1 MKVIGVAI
9 ALVLLL
15 VIGVFVYVA
24 YNTNSIVKNA
34 IETIGPQYLGAP
46 VRVKDV
52 DISLQDG
59 RGTLTDLEVG
69 NPPGYEG
76 PYAVRVGTVSV
87 TLDVAHSTSGLVVLK
102 RVTIDGARVAAIA
115 KTAKETNLR
124 ALSSNVPSSQ
134 NSSPIKLIIDEL
146 DLTNTQAVVSSPL
159 LSKALEVIVPDV
171 HLKDIGRSTG
181 GADVGTVIDQ
191 VLAPITKAVTRSLS
205 EAGMRGLGVDPNQ
218 LKSDAAL
225 RMNDAL
231 QSLGHPRN

>member
-1 MKVIGVAI
+1 
-9 ALVLLL
+9 
-15 VIGVFVYVA
+15 
-24 YNTNSIVKNA
+24 VKNA
-34 IETIGPQYLGAP
+34 IETIGPQYLDAP

-59 RGTLTDLEVG
+59 RGTLTNLEVG
-69 NPPGYEG
+69 NPAGYEG

-115 KTAKETNLR
+115 KSAKETNLR
-124 ALSSNVPSSQ
+124 TLSSNVPASKS
-134 NSSPIKLIIDEL
+134 SSPIKLIIDEL
-146 DLTNTQAVVSSPL
+146 DVTNTQAAVSSPL
-159 LSKALEVIVPDV
+159 LSRALEVNVPDV

-181 GADVGTVIDQ
+181 GADVGTVINQ

-205 EAGMRGLGVDPNQ
+205 EAGLQSLGVDPNQ
-218 LKSDAAL
+218 LKSDAAQ

>member
-9 ALVLLL
+9 GLVLLL

-34 IETIGPQYLGAP
+34 IETIGPQYLDAP

-59 RGTLTDLEVG
+59 RGTLTNLEVG
-69 NPPGYEG
+69 NPAGYEG

-115 KTAKETNLR
+115 KSAKETNLR
-124 ALSSNVPSSQ
+124 TLSSNVPSSK
-134 NSSPIKLIIDEL
+134 NASPIKLIIDEL
-146 DLTNTQAVVSSPL
+146 DVTNTQAAVSSPL
-159 LSKALEVIVPDV
+159 LSRALEVNVPDV

-181 GADVGTVIDQ
+181 GADVGTVINQ
-191 VLAPITKAVTRSLS
+191 VLAPITKAVARSLS
-205 EAGMRGLGVDPNQ
+205 EAGLQSLGVDPNQ
-218 LKSDAAL
+218 LKSDAAQ

>member
-9 ALVLLL
+9 GLVLLL

-34 IETIGPQYLGAP
+34 IETIGPQYLDAP

-59 RGTLTDLEVG
+59 RGTLTNLEVG
-69 NPPGYEG
+69 NPAGYEG

-115 KTAKETNLR
+115 KSAKETNLR
-124 ALSSNVPSSQ
+124 TLSSNVPASKS
-134 NSSPIKLIIDEL
+134 SSPIKLIIDEL
-146 DLTNTQAVVSSPL
+146 DVTNTQAAVSSPL
-159 LSKALEVIVPDV
+159 LSRALEVNVPDV

-181 GADVGTVIDQ
+181 GADVGTVINQ

-205 EAGMRGLGVDPNQ
+205 EAGLQSLGVDPNQ
-218 LKSDAAL
+218 LKSDAAQ

>member
-9 ALVLLL
+9 GLVLLL

-59 RGTLTDLEVG
+59 RGTLTNLEVG

-102 RVTIDGARVAAIA
+102 RVTIDGARVAAVA
-115 KTAKETNLR
+115 KSAKETNLR
-124 ALSSNVPSSQ
+124 TLVV
-134 NSSPIKLIIDEL
+134 ER
-146 DLTNTQAVVSSPL
+146 AVVEEL
-159 LSKALEVIVPDV
+159 IADQTDHRRTRCDE
-171 HLKDIGRSTG
+171 HAGRGVVAVAVESARGQCARTCTRRTSVVRP
-181 GADVGTVIDQ
+181 A
-191 VLAPITKAVTRSLS
+191 APTS
-205 EAGMRGLGVDPNQ
+205 GP
-218 LKSDAAL
+218 
-225 RMNDAL
+225 
-231 QSLGHPRN
+231 

>member
-205 EAGMRGLGVDPNQ
+205 EAGMRGLGVDPSQ